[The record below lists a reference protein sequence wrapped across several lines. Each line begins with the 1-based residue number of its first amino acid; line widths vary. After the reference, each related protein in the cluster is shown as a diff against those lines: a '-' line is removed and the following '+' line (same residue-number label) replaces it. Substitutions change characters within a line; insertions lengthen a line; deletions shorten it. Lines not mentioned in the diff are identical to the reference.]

1 MKKNL
6 VFTLFLSFILM
17 YLAGCKKDNKEITCN
32 LSAPVNQASVG
43 MNIVYTATQTGD
55 GTIATLSYV
64 SSAGTITV
72 LNPSLP
78 WTVTVY
84 LPANTDITISAAG
97 TVTNGSLNVEYA
109 GNGGGYTISGKDA
122 CSQQTN

>member
-1 MKKNL
+1 MKKTL

-17 YLAGCKKDNKEITCN
+17 CLAGCKKDNKEITCN
-32 LSAPVNQASVG
+32 LNAPVNQAAVG
-43 MNIVYTATQTGD
+43 MNVVYSATQTGD

-72 LNPSLP
+72 QNPTLP

-84 LPANTDITISAAG
+84 LPANTDITFSAAG
-97 TVTNGSLNVEYA
+97 TVTNGSLNIEYT
-109 GNGGGYTISGKDA
+109 GTGGGYTISGKDA
-122 CSQQTN
+122 CSHQAD